1 LTGFGHL
8 VYKGI
13 MQRIDV
19 KDFLKKY
26 GVGYSALAREAGV
39 GHTSIKR
46 WLENP
51 KAGISTLTVDKLQ
64 AAMLRIEKK
73 LNQTA

>member
-1 LTGFGHL
+1 
-8 VYKGI
+8 
-13 MQRIDV
+13 MQRLDL
-19 KDFLKKY
+19 KDFLKKHSI
-26 GVGYSALAREAGV
+26 GYSALAREAGV
-39 GHTSIKR
+39 GHTSVKR

-73 LNQTA
+73 LNDAA